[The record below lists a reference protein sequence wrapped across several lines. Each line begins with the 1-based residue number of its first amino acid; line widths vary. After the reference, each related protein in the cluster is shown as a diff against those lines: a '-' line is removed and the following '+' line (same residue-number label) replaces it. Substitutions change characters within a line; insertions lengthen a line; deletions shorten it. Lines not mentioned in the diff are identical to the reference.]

1 MCFVVVEE
9 LLVLL
14 LLLTCFVV
22 VEGLLVLL
30 LC

>member
-1 MCFVVVEE
+1 MCFVVVEG

-22 VEGLLVLL
+22 VEELLVLL